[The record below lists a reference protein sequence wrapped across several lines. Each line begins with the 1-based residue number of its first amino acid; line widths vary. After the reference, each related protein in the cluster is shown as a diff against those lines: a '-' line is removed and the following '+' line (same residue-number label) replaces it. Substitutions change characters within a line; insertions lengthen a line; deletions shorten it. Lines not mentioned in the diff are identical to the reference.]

1 MKTYERNQTVD
12 VMKGLSTILVMYIHS
27 HNIVGYAGVDNN
39 NAIIQ
44 LIAYLTYAAVP
55 TFFLISAYLMSKSAK
70 SYAENVR
77 RKAKTLLLPYII
89 WISLYIVAEAIGNRF
104 LPIAFSD
111 VTKWNGTDWMM
122 NLIGIPFAD
131 GPIYG
136 PLWFVRDLFLL
147 SLIAPILKAAV
158 NKIPYYIMLPIIGG
172 WYLPLPERFRQVLCF
187 FLLGL
192 LIGKGEIKLPSFFAK
207 KKITLTLSVV
217 FVLLIAL
224 LPDGYFTERTKTL
237 MAAGLIYFAS
247 RVLRCKWISLIT
259 AYSFWIYATHGKL
272 LSIIQITSVKMLPQ
286 SGTVILV
293 EYLVLPLVVISIC
306 MAAGIIVHRLCPK
319 LYSTLT
325 GGR

>member
-12 VMKGLSTILVMYIHS
+12 VMKGLSTILVVYIHS
-27 HNIVGYAGVDNN
+27 HNMVCYAGVDCS
-39 NAIIQ
+39 NAIISF
-44 LIAYLTYAAVP
+44 ISYLTYAAVP

-77 RKAKTLLLPYII
+77 SKAKTLLLPYCI

-104 LPIAFSD
+104 LPTAFSD
-111 VTKWNGTDWMM
+111 VSKWSGTDWMM

-158 NKIPYYIMLPIIGG
+158 NKIPSYIMLPIIGG
-172 WYLPLPERFRQVLCF
+172 WYMPLPVHLRQALCF

-192 LIGKGEIKLPSFFAK
+192 LIGKGEIKLQNAFSK
-207 KKITLTLSVV
+207 KEVTVTLLVV

-224 LPDGYFTERTKTL
+224 LPDGYFTERTKKL
-237 MAAGLIYFAS
+237 MAAGLPYLVS
-247 RVLRCKWISLIT
+247 RVLRCNWINLIT
-259 AYSFWIYATHGKL
+259 DYSFWIYVTHGKL

-286 SGTVILV
+286 SGTMILV
-293 EYLVLPLVVISIC
+293 EYLVLPLIVISLC